1 MRSHLAELKRFKDLK
16 NLKNLKNFK
25 YFSLPMELGDLK
37 SRAKR
42 NEPLSRHTTARI
54 GGPAD
59 LLIEVR
65 STDELIGVCARAEAI
80 ELPYLVLGG
89 GANVLVSDLGVQGLV
104 IINRAREIKFSSR
117 PNGMRVEAD
126 SGVMLITLARD
137 CIERGYAGM
146 EWAISVPGTVGG
158 AVVGNAGA
166 HGADISTNLNM
177 AKVLRRG
184 GQTDWL
190 TARQLMF
197 DYRRSALKA
206 YQPQDRP
213 IVLSATFDLKLDYR
227 ANLERRAEE
236 FQNRRKATQP
246 SGATIGSMFKN
257 PAGDYAGRLIEACG
271 LKEKR
276 IGGAMISPKHANFF
290 VNVDGSARAADVKA
304 LIDIAHD
311 EVLKRF
317 GVDLELEVELIGKW
331 ERATERIAN

>member
-1 MRSHLAELKRFKDLK
+1 
-16 NLKNLKNFK
+16 
-25 YFSLPMELGDLK
+25 MELIDLRA
-37 SRAKR
+37 RAKR
-42 NEPLSRHTTARI
+42 NEPLARHTTARI

-65 STDELIGVCARAEAI
+65 STDELVGVCARAESM

-89 GANVLVSDLGVQGLV
+89 GANILISDLGVPGLV
-104 IINRAREIKFSSR
+104 IINRAREIKFTAR

-166 HGADISTNLNM
+166 HGADVSTNLNM

-206 YQPQDRP
+206 YGPQDRP
-213 IVLSATFDLKLDYR
+213 VVLSATFDLKLDYR
-227 ANLERRAEE
+227 ANLEKRAEE
-236 FQNRRKATQP
+236 FQSKRKATQP
-246 SGATIGSMFKN
+246 PGATIGSMFKN
-257 PAGDYAGRLIEACG
+257 PPGDYAGRLIEACG
-271 LKEKR
+271 LKSRR

-290 VNVDGSARAADVKA
+290 VNVDGLARADDVKA
-304 LIDIAHD
+304 LIDLAHA
-311 EVLKRF
+311 EVLKAF
-317 GVDLELEVELIGKW
+317 GVDLALEVELIGRW
-331 ERATERIAN
+331 ETPFSRVES